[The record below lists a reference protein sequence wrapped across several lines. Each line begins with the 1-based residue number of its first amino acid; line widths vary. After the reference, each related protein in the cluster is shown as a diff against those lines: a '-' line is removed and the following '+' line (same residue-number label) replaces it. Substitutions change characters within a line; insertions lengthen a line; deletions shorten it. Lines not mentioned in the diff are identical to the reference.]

1 MLKNVRNVSY
11 AVLRFAFCLM
21 KDPGIGILK
30 QICEPQNYTYMKFS
44 GESVYIF
51 KLFLAI
57 YDHKRLRII
66 ALESQ

>member
-1 MLKNVRNVSY
+1 
-11 AVLRFAFCLM
+11 M

-30 QICEPQNYTYMKFS
+30 QICEPQNYIHMKFS